1 MTGSRPSQRRPLTGP
16 FGVALAL
23 HFAVAAL
30 LIFVKSGEGKNMPPP
45 VKMMMIAAPAGARA
59 VGVVDPPKAAPD
71 KQVPTRTAEAP
82 KATATTKRPPAPKP
96 KATTAVPKP
105 QTPTPKTQAA
115 PKAGGG
121 ADGGKGTDVVN
132 LKVDGIDFPFTPYL
146 RNVVNQIMQ
155 RFAWNGQSTFRA
167 DVAFLI
173 KRDGTVMPGS
183 IRVVTTNANYA
194 FNAEATGAIEAAGNS
209 KSFGPLPDGFMD
221 DVLPVVFSFDPKLI
235 RQ

>member
-1 MTGSRPSQRRPLTGP
+1 VTGSRPSQRRPLTGP

-23 HFAVAAL
+23 HFAAAAL

-45 VKMMMIAAPAGARA
+45 VKMIMFAAPAGPRA
-59 VGVVDPPKAAPD
+59 VGVVDPPKAASD
-71 KQVPTRTAEAP
+71 KPVPTRTAEAP
-82 KATATTKRPPAPKP
+82 KTATATKRPPTAKP

-105 QTPTPKTQAA
+105 TTPAPKSQAA

-121 ADGGKGTDVVN
+121 AEGGKGTDVVN
-132 LKVDGIDFPFTPYL
+132 LRVDGIDFPFTPYL

-155 RFAWNGQSTFRA
+155 RFEWDGASTFRA

-183 IRVVTTNANYA
+183 IRVVTHNANYA
-194 FNAEATGAIEAAGNS
+194 FRAEATGAIEAAGNA